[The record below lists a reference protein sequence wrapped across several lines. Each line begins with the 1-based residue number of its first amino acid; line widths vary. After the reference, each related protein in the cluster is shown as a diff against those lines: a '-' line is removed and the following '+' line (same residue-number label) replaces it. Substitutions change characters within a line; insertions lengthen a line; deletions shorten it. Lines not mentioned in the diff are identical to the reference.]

1 MLPIATRGKL
11 HGGHLAQVT
20 NQGVCERQDLGAR
33 PRVDS
38 GVDLHD
44 ARPWL
49 GFDGDEEPTQA
60 DIERQRAYA
69 DWLARFEPGQNRG
82 RQGEGSRRVV
92 ADQIHARPGE
102 RAA

>member
-11 HGGHLAQVT
+11 HGGNLAQVT
-20 NQGVCERQDLGAR
+20 NQGVRERQDLGAR

-49 GFDGDEEPTQA
+49 GFDGDEEPTEA

-69 DWLARFEPGQNRG
+69 AWLARFEPGQNWS
-82 RQGEGSRRVV
+82 RQGEGSRRLV
-92 ADQIHARPGE
+92 ADQIHARPSE